1 MSDTKKKKN
10 TTSPVFE
17 WEREGGIQERNEVVV
32 LRLGCDGS
40 AFEGGKVSGKML
52 W

>member
-1 MSDTKKKKN
+1 MIKKKKD
-10 TTSPVFE
+10 TIQSPVFE
-17 WEREGGIQERNEVVV
+17 WEREDGIQWRNEVVG

-40 AFEGGKVSGKML
+40 AFEGGKVSGKMS